1 MNITNFTVLSATLI
15 VLILAAP
22 QASTARAAD
31 QPAPAS
37 QAEQP
42 APAPSQAA
50 PGMMGGGQ
58 GMMGGGQGMMGRPGM
73 MGGQGMMGGPGM
85 MGGEGMMMRGP
96 NMPAMMGGC
105 PAMAMMAADPKT
117 RRQMMAI
124 QGRMMQEMG
133 ELMIKRG
140 KELEQTSK

>member
-1 MNITNFTVLSATLI
+1 MNITNLTMLSATLI
-15 VLILAAP
+15 ALILAAP

-42 APAPSQAA
+42 APAPAQAA
-50 PGMMGGGQ
+50 PGMMGR
-58 GMMGGGQGMMGRPGM
+58 GMMGGQGMMGRPGM
-73 MGGQGMMGGPGM
+73 MGGQGMMGGGQGM
-85 MGGEGMMMRGP
+85 MMMRGP

-140 KELEQTSK
+140 KELEQTGK